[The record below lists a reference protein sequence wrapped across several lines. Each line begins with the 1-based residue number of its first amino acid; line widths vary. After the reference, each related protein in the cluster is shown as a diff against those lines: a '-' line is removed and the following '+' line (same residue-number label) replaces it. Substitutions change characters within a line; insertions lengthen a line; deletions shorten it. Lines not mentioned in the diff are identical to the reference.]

1 MASRAPWMAA
11 AAAVVAIVVAL
22 LLWRGCRPAPPAAPP
37 ADFASDAVKLVSPDL
52 ELEMVSVRGIAN
64 PTYTDWACLLTCR
77 ESRGCRA
84 DVKLE
89 VFYRSGGEA
98 HTLIIGGRLEGDT
111 GQTMRIGR
119 VQRPATAVDRI
130 DQVTVTVVA
139 AVKPG
144 APRPTPII

>member
-1 MASRAPWMAA
+1 MANRTPWLAA
-11 AAAVVAIVVAL
+11 AAAVIAIVVAL
-22 LLWRGCRPAPPAAPP
+22 LLWRGCRPAPPAGPP
-37 ADFASDAVKLVSPDL
+37 ADFASETANLVSPDL
-52 ELEMVSVRGIAN
+52 DLEMVSVKGVAH
-64 PTYTDWACLLTCR
+64 PAYTDWACLLACR

-89 VFYRSGGEA
+89 ILYRSGGEKRS
-98 HTLIIGGRLEGDT
+98 LIIGGRLEGDT